1 MKSVNCPYCG
11 AKYIRH
17 GKNSSG
23 TQRWFCPE
31 CKSSFTPKI
40 DNSSKQLNMFLKWLF
55 GRSTQ
60 GNMPGGG
67 RTFRR
72 NTAKFWNLWP
82 MPPVIEDKKDVVYLD
97 GIYLARKACIL
108 ICCDDEHVLGWYLCR
123 YEHSGA
129 WKALMSR
136 IAEPVMVVSD
146 GGSGFNKALRKTWPH
161 AKHQRCLFHVFSQ
174 IKRYTT
180 TRPKTLAGIELY
192 ALAKDLL
199 KLGTKEEA
207 EKWTERF
214 VEWMSKYNRFLSQ
227 MSRDENGSWRYT
239 HERLLKA
246 QRSIVRLIKENSM
259 FTYLDKQLSQ
269 EIDELPSTN
278 NRIEGGV
285 NSRIRALLRDHRG
298 LSVERR
304 IKAVFWWCYMHSPE
318 PLSASEILK
327 VMPTDKSISDIYER
341 ITDSEKRTS
350 TIPMW
355 GDAIVW
361 SELHREDN
369 YPSYWD

>member
-11 AKYIRH
+11 AKCIRH

-60 GNMPGGG
+60 ANMPGGG

-72 NTAKFWNLWP
+72 NTVKFWNLWP
-82 MPPVIEDKKDVVYLD
+82 MPPVIEDKKDVLYLD
-97 GIYLARKACIL
+97 GIYLARKACVL
-108 ICCDDEHVLGWYLCR
+108 ICCDDKHVLGWYLCR

-136 IAEPVMVVSD
+136 IEEPVMVVSD

-161 AKHQRCLFHVFSQ
+161 ARHQRCLFHVFSQ

-180 TRPKTLAGIELY
+180 TRPKTLTGIELY
-192 ALAKDLL
+192 TLSKDLL
-199 KLGTKEEA
+199 KLDTKEEA

-214 VEWMSKYNRFLSQ
+214 VEWMSKYNKCLSQ
-227 MSRDENGSWRYT
+227 MSRDENGNWRYT

-259 FTYLDKQLSQ
+259 FIYLD
-269 EIDELPSTN
+269 E
-278 NRIEGGV
+278 
-285 NSRIRALLRDHRG
+285 
-298 LSVERR
+298 
-304 IKAVFWWCYMHSPE
+304 
-318 PLSASEILK
+318 
-327 VMPTDKSISDIYER
+327 
-341 ITDSEKRTS
+341 
-350 TIPMW
+350 
-355 GDAIVW
+355 
-361 SELHREDN
+361 
-369 YPSYWD
+369 

>member
-11 AKYIRH
+11 AKCIRH

-55 GRSTQ
+55 GRSAQ

-67 RTFRR
+67 RIFRR
-72 NTAKFWNLWP
+72 NTAKF
-82 MPPVIEDKKDVVYLD
+82 
-97 GIYLARKACIL
+97 
-108 ICCDDEHVLGWYLCR
+108 WYLCR

-146 GGSGFNKALRKTWPH
+146 GGSVINKALRKTWPR

-361 SELHREDN
+361 SEHRGVCKFFCK
-369 YPSYWD
+369 

>member
-1 MKSVNCPYCG
+1 
-11 AKYIRH
+11 
-17 GKNSSG
+17 
-23 TQRWFCPE
+23 
-31 CKSSFTPKI
+31 
-40 DNSSKQLNMFLKWLF
+40 
-55 GRSTQ
+55 
-60 GNMPGGG
+60 
-67 RTFRR
+67 
-72 NTAKFWNLWP
+72 
-82 MPPVIEDKKDVVYLD
+82 
-97 GIYLARKACIL
+97 
-108 ICCDDEHVLGWYLCR
+108 
-123 YEHSGA
+123 
-129 WKALMSR
+129 
-136 IAEPVMVVSD
+136 
-146 GGSGFNKALRKTWPH
+146 
-161 AKHQRCLFHVFSQ
+161 
-174 IKRYTT
+174 
-180 TRPKTLAGIELY
+180 
-192 ALAKDLL
+192 
-199 KLGTKEEA
+199 
-207 EKWTERF
+207 
-214 VEWMSKYNRFLSQ
+214 
-227 MSRDENGSWRYT
+227 MSRDENGNWRYT

-259 FTYLDKQLSQ
+259 FIYLDEQLSQ

-318 PLSASEILK
+318 PLSVSEILR

-341 ITDSEKRTS
+341 ISDSEKRTS

>member
-11 AKYIRH
+11 AKCIRH
-17 GKNSSG
+17 EKNSSG

-60 GNMPGGG
+60 ANMPGGG

-72 NTAKFWNLWP
+72 NTVKFWNLWP
-82 MPPVIEDKKDVVYLD
+82 MPPVIEDKKDVLYLD
-97 GIYLARKACIL
+97 GIYLARKACVL
-108 ICCDDEHVLGWYLCR
+108 ICCDDKHVLGWYLCR

-136 IAEPVMVVSD
+136 IEEPVMVVSD
-146 GGSGFNKALRKTWPH
+146 GGSGFNKALRKTWLH
-161 AKHQRCLFHVFSQ
+161 ARHQRCLFHVFSQ

-180 TRPKTLAGIELY
+180 TRPKTLTGVELY
-192 ALAKDLL
+192 TLSKDLL
-199 KLGTKEEA
+199 KLDTKEEA

-214 VEWMSKYNRFLSQ
+214 VEWMSKYNKFLSQ
-227 MSRDENGSWRYT
+227 MSRDENGNWRYT

-259 FTYLDKQLSQ
+259 FIYLDEQLSQ

-318 PLSASEILK
+318 PLSVSEILR

-341 ITDSEKRTS
+341 ISDSEKRTS

>member
-11 AKYIRH
+11 AKCIRH

-40 DNSSKQLNMFLKWLF
+40 DHSSKQLNMFLKWLF

-60 GNMPGGG
+60 ANMPGGG

-72 NTAKFWNLWP
+72 NTVKFWNLWP
-82 MPPVIEDKKDVVYLD
+82 MPPVIENKKDVLYLD
-97 GIYLARKACIL
+97 GIYLARKACVL
-108 ICCDDEHVLGWYLCR
+108 ICCDDKHVLGWYLCR

-136 IAEPVMVVSD
+136 IEEPVMVVSD

-161 AKHQRCLFHVFSQ
+161 ARHQRCLFHVFSQ

-192 ALAKDLL
+192 TPSKDLL
-199 KLGTKEEA
+199 KLDTKEEA

-214 VEWMSKYNRFLSQ
+214 VEWMSKYNKFLSQ
-227 MSRDENGSWRYT
+227 MSRDENGNWRYT

-259 FTYLDKQLSQ
+259 FTYLDEQLSQ

-318 PLSASEILK
+318 PLSVSEILR

-341 ITDSEKRTS
+341 ISDSEKRTS